1 MELTEKAAIEVLTT
15 YAPQVGE
22 GNNWNLLIEAI
33 RKFEREKIPKTYAQY
48 CGDLLEDIKWTGLVT
63 LDYEKTFW
71 AVVEAINFIN
81 ELKNEEQ

>member
-33 RKFEREKIPKTYAQY
+33 KKLQKRDMPNYYMEILPYINAIN
-48 CGDLLEDIKWTGLVT
+48 CGLLL

-81 ELKNEEQ
+81 ELKNGD

>member
-1 MELTEKAAIEVLTT
+1 MELTEQKAIEVLTT

-33 RKFEREKIPKTYAQY
+33 KKLREEK
-48 CGDLLEDIKWTGLVT
+48 LEKREHKADFVIIKYSIDIYLVE

-81 ELKNEEQ
+81 ELKNGD

>member
-22 GNNWNLLIEAI
+22 VNNWNLLIEAI
-33 RKFEREKIPKTYAQY
+33 KKLRSENNEIKGVQFISYY
-48 CGDLLEDIKWTGLVT
+48 LLQ

-81 ELKNEEQ
+81 ELKNERQ

>member
-1 MELTEKAAIEVLTT
+1 MKLTEQKAIEVLTT

-33 RKFEREKIPKTYAQY
+33 KKLREEK
-48 CGDLLEDIKWTGLVT
+48 LEGRINQFQFNLIMITVNTCFKHI
-63 LDYEKTFW
+63 DYKNTFW

-81 ELKNEEQ
+81 ELKNGD